1 MLPDVKYQ
9 TFITKLIRLYSGS
22 ISYFQFIKKFGCT
35 NVWKRMHFARPFRR
49 VCDGCQEDESL
60 HKIPVPT
67 GTALTS
73 DEPHQSEPSPTKTL
87 ELMVL

>member
-1 MLPDVKYQ
+1 M
-9 TFITKLIRLYSGS
+9 R
-22 ISYFQFIKKFGCT
+22 
-35 NVWKRMHFARPFRR
+35 FARPLRW
-49 VCDGCQEDESL
+49 VCDACQEEELL

-67 GTALTS
+67 GTVLTS